1 MSQKR
6 TDVYRNKEVS
16 FGHSIFLRNV
26 KLDFCDLINAS
37 TNLHDSN
44 IILSEYRQN
53 RAVCSG
59 VTNEAEEQ
67 VLLGA
72 AGDGGGRKTDRKIC
86 FNEYGSFMKEPI
98 AYRN

>member
-1 MSQKR
+1 VRKVNNERTGDKGMSQKL

-67 VLLGA
+67 VMGGA
-72 AGDGGGRKTDRKIC
+72 KQTEK
-86 FNEYGSFMKEPI
+86 FVLMSMVVL
-98 AYRN
+98 